1 MHEHTPPPSLFFLH
15 GLESSSQGFKA
26 RWFRARFPQMRIHD
40 YQGDLHSRLT
50 QLERESQGLKRL
62 ILVGSSF
69 GGLMAACHAQHH
81 PGQCAGLVLLA
92 PALNFKE
99 YRVPARRLELP
110 VTLMIGSADTVCPP
124 EQIVPLARRSFARL
138 AIHLVA
144 DDHMLHHSFQQLN
157 WSSLLHTA

>member
-1 MHEHTPPPSLFFLH
+1 MSENTAPPPLFFLH

-40 YQGDLHSRLT
+40 YQGDLHSRLA
-50 QLERESQGLKRL
+50 QLERESQGLDRL

-69 GGLMAACHAQHH
+69 GGLMATCHAQRH

-99 YRVPARRLELP
+99 Y
-110 VTLMIGSADTVCPP
+110 
-124 EQIVPLARRSFARL
+124 
-138 AIHLVA
+138 
-144 DDHMLHHSFQQLN
+144 
-157 WSSLLHTA
+157 